1 MKIEFRNIAKKYA
14 GRENYTLQDINF
26 KIDDQEFIALLGP
39 SGCGKST
46 LLRMLAG
53 LNSITKGD
61 LLFDNI
67 RVNGLSPK
75 DRDIAMVFQSYALYP
90 HYNVYDNIAFGLKI
104 RHEPKD
110 LIDKRVNYVAKTL
123 KIEEYLS
130 NKPGDISGGQR
141 QRVALGRAIARKP
154 KLFLMD
160 EPLSNLD
167 AKLRENMR
175 SEIVKIHKLLKTTTV
190 YVTHDQLEAMT
201 MADRVILMNASVIQQ
216 IGKPRELYER
226 PANIF
231 VAKFIG
237 TPTMNILKV
246 KKSGDTLSLDGRL
259 IIKLSLEQQKLLEN
273 YENNQLYIGIRS
285 ENISLTSKTEE
296 SNVEVELILHEILG
310 KEEQGQFIFEVDNN
324 IVVTM
329 APGQDLTVGNKYLLK
344 FDTSK
349 LHFFDAESEK
359 RIN

>member
-26 KIDDQEFIALLGP
+26 KINDQEFIALLGP

-110 LIDKRVNYVAKTL
+110 LIDNRVNYVAKTL

-130 NKPGDISGGQR
+130 NKPADISGGQR

-201 MADRVILMNASVIQQ
+201 MADRVILMNDSVIQQ

-226 PANIF
+226 PSNIF

-246 KKSGDTLSLDGRL
+246 KKISDILSLDNRL
-259 IIKLSLEQQKLLEN
+259 IIKLNSEQQELLKN
-273 YENNQLYIGIRS
+273 YENKEIYIGIRS
-285 ENISLTSKTEE
+285 ENIALSSKEE

-310 KEEQGQFIFEVDNN
+310 KEEQGQFIFDTDNN
-324 IVVTM
+324 IIVTM
-329 APGQDLTVGNKYLLK
+329 SPGQELAIGNKYSLK
-344 FDTSK
+344 FDTLK
-349 LHFFDAESEK
+349 LHFFDAESER

>member
-1 MKIEFRNIAKKYA
+1 MVIEFRNIAKKYA

-26 KIDDQEFIALLGP
+26 TISDQEFVALLGP

-67 RVNGLSPK
+67 RVNGLTPK

-90 HYNVYDNIAFGLKI
+90 HLNVYENIAFGLKV
-104 RHEPKD
+104 RNEPRD
-110 LIDKRVNYVAKTL
+110 LVNQRVNSVAKIL
-123 KIEEYLS
+123 KIENYLS

-167 AKLRENMR
+167 AKLREDMR
-175 SEIVKIHKLLKTTTV
+175 SEIVNIHKLLKTTTV

-201 MADRVILMNASVIQQ
+201 MADRIVLMNDSIIQQ
-216 IGKPRELYER
+216 IGKPRELYDKPR
-226 PANIF
+226 NLF

-237 TPTMNILKV
+237 NPTMNVLEVDYKDGTISIDNRLVIKV
-246 KKSGDTLSLDGRL
+246 TP
-259 IIKLSLEQQKLLEN
+259 EQQEKLKAHEN
-273 YENNQLYIGIRS
+273 SKIYIGIRS
-285 ENISLTSKTEE
+285 ENVHLSQPEDVIH
-296 SNVEVELILHEILG
+296 VVGELALHEILG
-310 KEEQGQFIFEVDNN
+310 KEEQGLFLFEVDNT

-329 APGQDLTVGNKYLLK
+329 APGQQLTLQNKYGLT
-344 FDTSK
+344 FDVDK
-349 LHFFDAESEK
+349 IHFFDHKTEN
-359 RIN
+359 RI